1 MLKLI
6 NDELIP
12 FKETFTHN
20 EQRENIFYQKNSRVD
35 HIKARDDKTGIS
47 FYLTNLR
54 FVDNG
59 QAIKKFVIF
68 R

>member
-20 EQRENIFYQKNSRVD
+20 EQRENIFYQKNSR
-35 HIKARDDKTGIS
+35 
-47 FYLTNLR
+47 
-54 FVDNG
+54 DNG